1 MKKIKILKKWKRCLE
16 ILSLYTCVLQMTYH
30 MMYGS
35 WNIKHDIHNFLS
47 IWAVFCPFTPLKTW
61 KIRILKKQKNTRRY
75 HLFTLVYH
83 RWQSYDVSLLR
94 CAVRQTNFCYFGLLF
109 SLLPPTNCRNQ
120 NFEKMKKKCLE
131 ILSFYTCEPQMK
143 IIWSM
148 VPKIWTMI
156 DKTFLVILDHIWP
169 F

>member
-61 KIRILKKQKNTRRY
+61 KIRILKKQKKY
-75 HLFTLVYH
+75 
-83 RWQSYDVSLLR
+83 Q
-94 CAVRQTNFCYFGLLF
+94 
-109 SLLPPTNCRNQ
+109 
-120 NFEKMKKKCLE
+120 E
-131 ILSFYTCEPQMK
+131 ISSFYTCVPQMT
-143 IIWSM
+143 IIWCVAPEMCSATD
-148 VPKIWTMI
+148 KLLLFWTTFFPFTPYKLQKSKFWKNEKKMPGDIIILHMWTTNENHMI
-156 DKTFLVILDHIWP
+156 HGS
-169 F
+169 